1 MLKCFLPIN
10 STCLLV
16 HPVPMYIGVLSSGTP
31 LLLPKTLGSSTSG
44 VHDWRRGRVQPAEDG
59 KPRPVFGG
67 GQGPWVRQGAHP
79 YPQSCQ
85 PHTGGLHSS
94 RRSSWPQCRSPSP
107 PRPSQSPAKRHR
119 GSGDGAGG
127 VLSLLQASPA
137 RRRRQRPLPGG
148 MPRKPSLA
156 SPQEGRGR
164 GPRVGA
170 AADATHPSPFD
181 GISQEPHDVVP
192 FCS

>member
-1 MLKCFLPIN
+1 MYCLPG
-10 STCLLV
+10 
-16 HPVPMYIGVLSSGTP
+16 HPCCSLRPWAPAS
-31 LLLPKTLGSSTSG
+31 LGSMTG
-44 VHDWRRGRVQPAEDG
+44 AEAVCSLLKTG
-59 KPRPVFGG
+59 SLGPVFGG

-137 RRRRQRPLPGG
+137 RCRRQRPLPGG

-170 AADATHPSPFD
+170 GADATHPSPFD